1 VAGREAR
8 YREGIQRGAKSDI
21 GTAEASA
28 VIPAGASDLF
38 ISLGVS
44 DGIRTRDI
52 QDYNVAKELMKQ
64 LLSEVPA
71 AQGQ

>member
-1 VAGREAR
+1 
-8 YREGIQRGAKSDI
+8 
-21 GTAEASA
+21 
-28 VIPAGASDLF
+28 
-38 ISLGVS
+38 VS